1 MELKAFIKQSLVE
14 IISGVD
20 EAASEIGRDI
30 CFVHRNSENVQFDV
44 AVTVENSTGKEGG
57 IAIKV
62 ASWLSGGM
70 GINSESKNSTI
81 SRISFQLYIP
91 SSKSKS
97 S

>member
-20 EAASEIGRDI
+20 EAASEVDRNI

-44 AVTVENSTGKEGG
+44 AVTVENSTEGG
-57 IAIKV
+57 IKV
-62 ASWLSGGM
+62 ASLLSG

-81 SRISFQLYIP
+81 SRVSFQLYIP